1 MLVKNRIRFP
11 LKTYFNHNDK
21 CITAIDYTFKF
32 GLKLADIRK
41 ENQTQALRD
50 SLKETIGA
58 NFTPQTLTSI
68 YCFDPEDRFGR
79 KITLTALLSKN
90 NIEINI
96 NHVNPILKAV
106 NRKGTITG
114 IKPYGYCFYS
124 LTTHRA
130 GYTLLDNSLPDWIT
144 ENLSAEPLKGKFID
158 ILPK

>member
-11 LKTYFNHNDK
+11 LKIYFNHNDK
-21 CITAIDYTFKF
+21 RITAIDYTFEF

-90 NIEINI
+90 NI
-96 NHVNPILKAV
+96 
-106 NRKGTITG
+106 
-114 IKPYGYCFYS
+114 
-124 LTTHRA
+124 
-130 GYTLLDNSLPDWIT
+130 
-144 ENLSAEPLKGKFID
+144 
-158 ILPK
+158 